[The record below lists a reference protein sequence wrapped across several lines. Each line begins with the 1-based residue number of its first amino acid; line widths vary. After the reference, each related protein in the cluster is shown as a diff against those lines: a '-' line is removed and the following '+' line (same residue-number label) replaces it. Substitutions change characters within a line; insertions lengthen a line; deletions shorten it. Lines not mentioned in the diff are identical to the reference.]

1 MTLAG
6 NVVARSA
13 IYARHRLAV
22 LALFTGL
29 ISIASLFTGPNAQ
42 AALPTP
48 VSASTARSYLAAL
61 SVETEN
67 RTGYDRDLFPHWSS
81 QGDSCD
87 TRDIVLQRDGSN
99 IEVGSGCAVTG
110 SWYSVYDGATWYDA
124 GDVDIDHLVPL
135 AEAWDSGAGSWST
148 SAREGFANDL
158 SQPQLIAV
166 TDNVNQEKGDQ
177 DPAEWMPPSSGFHC
191 VYARAWVQV
200 KYNYDLSVDSAEKS
214 ALTSILNGC

>member
-1 MTLAG
+1 MGAKISIVSRAMRERLAG
-6 NVVARSA
+6 A
-13 IYARHRLAV
+13 
-22 LALFTGL
+22 
-29 ISIASLFTGPNAQ
+29 IASIVRMLCR
-42 AALPTP
+42 
-48 VSASTARSYLAAL
+48 RSHSLMRM
-61 SVETEN
+61 T
-67 RTGYDRDLFPHWSS
+67 RTS
-81 QGDSCD
+81 
-87 TRDIVLQRDGSN
+87 RDIASS
-99 IEVGSGCAVTG
+99 IFEVGSGCAVTG

-135 AEAWDSGAGSWST
+135 AEAWDSGAGAWST